1 LAELRGRK
9 SHLQQ
14 AKRLRHDADMKKLS
28 LAMLL
33 AGAMLLR
40 AADQAPARPGFWKR
54 LWGGATDGAGSV
66 WDATKGVG
74 KKAVNVVTAPFGRKD
89 GKEPG
94 DAAAWRNLVMSM
106 KLEPSRV
113 RLTDTRVIGV
123 TVSVVNKG
131 KHAVQL
137 EFPTSLR
144 IDVLVKA
151 EGGRIISRWSD
162 DQRIDREPGILI
174 VNPGERLEY
183 LARISTREMSAGKSF
198 EIEAYFPS
206 YERLRAW
213 RTVVP
218 EG

>member
-1 LAELRGRK
+1 
-9 SHLQQ
+9 
-14 AKRLRHDADMKKLS
+14 MKKLS
-28 LAMLL
+28 IATLL

-40 AADQAPARPGFWKR
+40 AADQVPAKPGFWKR

-66 WDATKGVG
+66 WDATKGAG
-74 KKAVNVVTAPFGRKD
+74 KKAVNVVTAPFGRK
-89 GKEPG
+89 GGREPG
-94 DAAAWRNLVMSM
+94 DATPSRNLAMSIT
-106 KLEPSRV
+106 LEPSRV
-113 RLTDTRVIGV
+113 RLTDTRVIEA

-144 IDVLVKA
+144 IDVVVKA

-162 DQRIDREPGILI
+162 DQRIDREPGILT

-183 LARISTREMSAGKSF
+183 VARISTREMRAGKPF

-206 YERLRAW
+206 YERLRAR

-218 EG
+218 EN